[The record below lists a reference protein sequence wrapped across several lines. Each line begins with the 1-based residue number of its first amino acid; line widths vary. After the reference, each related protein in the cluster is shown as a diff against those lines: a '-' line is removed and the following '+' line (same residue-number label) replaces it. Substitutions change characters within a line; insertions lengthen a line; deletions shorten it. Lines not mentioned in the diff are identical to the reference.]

1 MDTVYSENN
10 HIIMVGKVTSD
21 KRFSHEIYGEKFYI
35 FDLSVPRLSGNSD
48 IIPITISER
57 LMVNGELPI
66 GTKITVEGQFRS
78 YNSYGEGK
86 NKLVLTVFAKNVTL
100 LEDQESEVEARKDFI
115 SNEVTLIGYIC
126 KKPVYRQTPFGREI
140 ADILLAVNR
149 AYSKSD
155 YIPCIAWGRTARF
168 CENMEVGTEVKLV
181 GRVQSR
187 QYEKKH
193 EDGTVEN
200 KVAYEVSVGSL
211 EVVNQKDDG
220 EAEEAPVEENKEAN
234 EIPVEAFDMMIGNI
248 IDDKEV
254 QDKVGYEKYDIVAAN
269 ILADV
274 LVPLTPVIIH
284 QLKKGGI
291 YITSGIIEDKEEV
304 VVEAVKKAGL
314 EVLEV
319 NHQGEWVSVT
329 ARKN

>member
-1 MDTVYSENN
+1 MDTNYLENN
-10 HIIMVGKVTSD
+10 YLTLVGKVTD
-21 KRFSHEIYGEKFYI
+21 EKEFSHEIYGEKFYR
-35 FDLSVPRLSGNSD
+35 FSLSIARLSGNAD

-57 LMVNGELPI
+57 L
-66 GTKITVEGQFRS
+66 ITDETLTEGKKLLIKGQFRS
-78 YNSYGEGK
+78 YNSFENER
-86 NKLVLTVFAKNVTL
+86 NKLILTVFAKDV
-100 LEDQESEVEARKDFI
+100 QELPENEEQEVEVEGEDGEIAKKEEMT
-115 SNEVTLIGYIC
+115 NEVVLIGFVC
-126 KKPVYRQTPFGREI
+126 KKPIYRQTPFGREI

-220 EAEEAPVEENKEAN
+220 EAEEAPVEENKEA
-234 EIPVEAFDMMIGNI
+234 I
-248 IDDKEV
+248 
-254 QDKVGYEKYDIVAAN
+254 
-269 ILADV
+269 
-274 LVPLTPVIIH
+274 
-284 QLKKGGI
+284 
-291 YITSGIIEDKEEV
+291 
-304 VVEAVKKAGL
+304 
-314 EVLEV
+314 
-319 NHQGEWVSVT
+319 
-329 ARKN
+329 